1 MPRSSAALLWRSVRH
16 TPLPQLWHRGRLEV
30 TRRCR
35 VAIRRMG
42 WPRRTGLALPLA
54 KTLPRPLFPP
64 REDLV
69 LRRDGAAVLHLLNR
83 DTPLRLP
90 ADWHPAAPQLD
101 RVNLHYMEYLEA
113 VDDADFQ
120 SLVLDWISQNPPYGG
135 GYWRDSWNSY
145 ALSLRCLVWMQQLAK
160 RSLSE
165 SFLRPVRGSLGE
177 QLAFLHANL
186 ELDLGGNHLLKN
198 LKTLLWAGRSF
209 IGGEAWTARAEA
221 LLARELERQIL
232 ADGHH
237 FERSPAYHLQV
248 FADLLE
254 CFSVLEEGLL
264 KQRLGE
270 KLDGMAQAAVDLCH
284 PDGLPSLF
292 NDGGLHM
299 AYPPAA
305 CLRVYASLRGTPPC
319 PRPVFALREAG
330 YFGLRGADS
339 LLLVDCGPLGPD
351 GLPAHGHGDL
361 LAFEWSAFG
370 QRLIVDTGVFEYQEG
385 DRRSHARSSR
395 AHNTLTL
402 DGADQ
407 CEFWHSF
414 RVGRR
419 ARPLVHHLR
428 LEDDRLELEGSH
440 DGYGHLPGNP
450 RHRRRIVATSL
461 RVEIQDRVT
470 GGAGQRAEARLLL
483 HPSLRCELEPG
494 GAVICCPGGLV
505 KLRCTHPIRLEAAP
519 WWPDFGVEYSTI
531 QLVLD
536 YGGAPVTGA
545 FVLEL
550 ADKLS

>member
-1 MPRSSAALLWRSVRH
+1 MPRSSAALFWRSVRH
-16 TPLPQLWHRGRLEV
+16 TPLPQLWHRGRLEL
-30 TRRCR
+30 TRRWR
-35 VAIRRMG
+35 VAARRLG
-42 WPRRTGLALPLA
+42 WPRRTGPVLPFA
-54 KTLPRPLFPP
+54 AALPRPLFPP

-69 LRRDGAAVLHLLNR
+69 LRRDGAAVLRLLNR

-90 ADWHPAAPQLD
+90 MDWHPATPQLD

-113 VDDADFQ
+113 LDDTDFQ
-120 SLVLDWISQNPPYGG
+120 ALVLDWIRQNPPYGRG
-135 GYWRDSWNSY
+135 FWRDSWNSY
-145 ALSLRCLVWMQQLAK
+145 ALSLRSLVWMQQLAR
-160 RSLSE
+160 RSLPD
-165 SFLRPVRGSLGE
+165 SFLGPVRESLCG
-177 QLAFLHANL
+177 QLDFLAANL

-198 LKTLLWAGRSF
+198 LKTLQWAGRCF
-209 IGGEAWTARAEA
+209 VGAAWTARAEP

-232 ADGHH
+232 ADGLHI
-237 FERSPAYHLQV
+237 ERSPAYHLQV

-254 CFSVLEEGLL
+254 CFAVLEEGAL
-264 KQRLGE
+264 KQQLGE

-299 AYPPAA
+299 AYAPAA
-305 CLRVYASLRGTPPC
+305 CLQVYADLRGTPPP

-361 LAFEWSAFG
+361 LAFEWSTFG

-385 DRRSHARSSR
+385 DRRARARSSR

-407 CEFWHSF
+407 SEFWQSF
-414 RVGRR
+414 RVGHR
-419 ARPLVHHLR
+419 ARPTLHRLHL
-428 LEDDRLELEGSH
+428 EEGRLELDGSH
-440 DGYGHLPGNP
+440 DGYGRMPGAP
-450 RHRRRIVATSL
+450 CHRRQLTATL
-461 RVEIQDRVT
+461 RRVEVQDRVI

-494 GAVICCPGGLV
+494 GATLSCPQGR
-505 KLRCTHPIRLEAAP
+505 LRLRSPHPIHLEAAP
-519 WWPDFGVEYSTI
+519 WWPDFGVETPTI

-536 YGGAPVTGA
+536 YGRAPVTGA